1 MKFLKFVALN
11 LIVFITFL
19 SCAEDLGTSDF
30 NKIPINPLESYEEFN
45 ISYGDDINQTF
56 DLYLPKNRTNTTKIM
71 VLVHGGGWSSGDKSD
86 MNDIKKRLIKDFPEL
101 AVVNMNYKLA
111 DNNNAPYPMQ
121 INDISSVIKYLK
133 TNELRYTV
141 SNKIGFIG
149 FSAGAH
155 LSLLWSYAF
164 DVENNVNMVCSI
176 VGPTNFTD
184 PKITENNTLNKPLVQ
199 WFGANPELS
208 VLKTISPY
216 HQVKKTAPATILF
229 YGGKDPLIP
238 ISQGTALRDKLQ
250 DLDVTHEFTVY
261 PEKGHGWDGIE
272 LLDTWI
278 KLNVFIKTHLQN

>member
-1 MKFLKFVALN
+1 MKLLKFVALN

>member
-278 KLNVFIKTHLQN
+278 KLNIFIKTHLQN